1 LGDGKVELIDI
12 QFNKEIDEVLN
23 LNAASLVRNRKG
35 VIDAFRQG
43 LIQRQPSDAD
53 LRRELRKWNGDN
65 GGDLDPFCQV
75 VVYYLRKKIARMS

>member
-1 LGDGKVELIDI
+1 LGDGKVESSDI

>member
-1 LGDGKVELIDI
+1 LGDGKVESSDI

-75 VVYYLRKKIARMS
+75 VVYYLRKKIAGMS